1 MNNQAVSPI
10 EVVWLMSMVKPIIFV
25 ILMGI
30 WGGLAGYF
38 DKDLMKYFF
47 PRQLWNGAQVGA
59 AALAAFLILFIPTFW
74 VGFPLGAIV
83 IFGTLYAYVYF
94 RNARVPENAKWDVLI
109 LWKNLQAKISNVKTD
124 QALKAATVRIIQ
136 GNKPQV
142 PPGPDHPLFA
152 AHNALEIAM
161 EFAIQRKAYC
171 VELNVEPSQASINV
185 QIDGIKYMQPPLTPQ
200 TGIELANYIKL
211 HAGLDVNDKRKK
223 QTGQVTIDTDFAG
236 QQTISVMTAGSTRGM
251 FLFMFID
258 LKKAMQIKFEDLGF
272 VEQQRNQAAQAM
284 EKEGGVILVGSP
296 AGNGQTTTMYSMMGR
311 HDPYTTTIFTL
322 EEEVLFDLEG
332 VVHNKVDMGGDLPA
346 VASKLKQQMLRETQ
360 IIMISRLPD
369 TTIASMVAQY
379 SHQTRFYVG
388 MQADDTFNMIKQ
400 YCKLVGDQEAAAK
413 SLHLVI
419 CQRLVRKLC
428 TTCRISY
435 QPDADA
441 LRKLNLPANK
451 VNQLYKHSGQ
461 VIVGNKPAVCPDC
474 MGLGYRGRVA
484 VYEVAVIDD
493 EARALIISNQYEQ
506 LRAHVRKNK
515 TMWLQEAALTKAVEG
530 VTSIAEI
537 TRALSKDPNKDI
549 VRDTASQQQA
559 KQAEAPAGA

>member
-1 MNNQAVSPI
+1 MNNQAVSPM
-10 EVVWLMSMVKPIIFV
+10 EVVWLMSIVKPILFV

-30 WGGLAGYF
+30 WGWVSGYF

-47 PRQLWNGAQVGA
+47 PRQMWNGAQVGA
-59 AALAAFLILFIPTFW
+59 ASLAAFLILFIPIFW
-74 VGFPLGAIV
+74 IGFPLGAAV
-83 IFGTLYAYVYF
+83 IFGTLYSYVYY
-94 RNARVPENAKWDVLI
+94 RNERVPAGAKWDVLI
-109 LWKNLQAKISNVKTD
+109 LWKNLQQKASNVKRD

-136 GNKPQV
+136 GTKPQV
-142 PPGPDHPLFA
+142 PPAPDHPLFA

-211 HAGLDVNDKRKK
+211 HANLDVNDKRKK
-223 QTGQVTIDTDFAG
+223 QNGTVTIDTDFAG

-258 LKKAMQIKFEDLGF
+258 VKKAMNIKFEDLGF
-272 VEQQRNQAAQAM
+272 VEQQRNQATAAM
-284 EKEGGVILVGSP
+284 EKDGGVVLVGSP
-296 AGNGQTTTMYSMMGR
+296 PGNGQTTTIYSMMGR

-332 VVHNKVDMGGDLPA
+332 VVHNKVDMGGDLPG

-360 IIMISRLPD
+360 IVTISRLPD
-369 TTIASMVAQY
+369 QNISSMVASY

-388 MQADDTFNMIKQ
+388 SQAEDTFTMIKQ
-400 YCKLVGDQEAAAK
+400 FCKLVGDQEQAAK
-413 SLHLVI
+413 SLHLVT

-484 VYEVAVIDD
+484 VFEVVVIDD
-493 EARALIISNQYEQ
+493 EARALIISNQFEQ

-549 VRDTASQQQA
+549 VKDATAAA
-559 KQAEAPAGA
+559 KQAEAATAGA

>member
-1 MNNQAVSPI
+1 MDNEAVSPI
-10 EVVWLMSMVKPIIFV
+10 EIVWLMSLIKPILFV
-25 ILMGI
+25 ILIGI
-30 WGGLAGYF
+30 WGWVAGFF

-59 AALAAFLILFIPTFW
+59 AALAAFLIVFIPYFW
-74 VGFPLGAIV
+74 VGFPLGAII
-83 IFGTLYAYVYF
+83 IFGTLYSYVYF
-94 RNARVPENAKWDVLI
+94 RNARVPEKAKWDVLI
-109 LWKNLQAKISNVKTD
+109 LWKNLQAKVSSVKTK
-124 QALKAATVRIIQ
+124 QALQAATVRIIQ
-136 GNKPQV
+136 GGKPQV
-142 PPGPDHPLFA
+142 PPAPDHPLFA

-171 VELNVEPSQASINV
+171 VELTVEPSQASINV
-185 QIDGIKYMQPPLTPQ
+185 QIDGIKYMQPPVSPQ
-200 TGIELANYIKL
+200 TGIELAKYLKL
-211 HAGLDVNDKRKK
+211 HANLDVNDNRKK
-223 QTGQVTIDTDFAG
+223 QTGSISIDTDFAG
-236 QQTISVMTAGSTRGM
+236 QQTISITTAGSTRGM
-251 FLFMFID
+251 FLIMFID
-258 LKKAMQIKFEDLGF
+258 VKKAMQIKFDDLGF
-272 VEQQRNQAAQAM
+272 VEQQRQQITKAL
-284 EKEGGVILVGSP
+284 EKEGGVALVGSP
-296 AGNGQTTTMYSMMGR
+296 PGNGQTTTMYSMIGR

-332 VVHNKVDMGGDLPA
+332 VVHTKVDMTGDLPN
-346 VASKLKQQMLRETQ
+346 VMSKLKQQMLRETQ
-360 IIMISRLPD
+360 IVMLSRIPD
-369 TTIASMVAQY
+369 NALANMVAHY

-388 MQADDTFNMIKQ
+388 MHADDSFAMIKS
-400 YCKLVGDQEAAAK
+400 YCKLVGEQEAAAK
-413 SLHLVI
+413 SMSLII

-461 VIVGNKPAVCPDC
+461 VIVGNKPAICPDC
-474 MGLGYRGRVA
+474 MGLGYRGRVG
-484 VYEVAVIDD
+484 VYEVVVIDD

-537 TRALSKDPNKDI
+537 TRALSKDPNKD
-549 VRDTASQQQA
+549 VVSAQT
-559 KQAEAPAGA
+559 KQASDAAAGG